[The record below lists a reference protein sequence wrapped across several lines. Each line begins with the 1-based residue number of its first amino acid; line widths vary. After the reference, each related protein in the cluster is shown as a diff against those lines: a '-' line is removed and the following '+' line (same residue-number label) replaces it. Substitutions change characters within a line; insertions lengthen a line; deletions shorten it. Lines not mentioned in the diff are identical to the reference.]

1 MFGGLFT
8 SPGGERKLN
17 GNLYYLPFGAE
28 KVHRWKEIF
37 TIGKSPEARF
47 HHAMHYF
54 EEGNYM
60 VLLGGRRLANPA
72 PNVILESE
80 FVDEICLL
88 KMDTMEW
95 KRVKHAGD
103 SFPRLYNYSST
114 MMDNQILIFGG
125 MDGSYSLSKILFRVS
140 LPTTTSIE
148 PLDPTPL

>member
-1 MFGGLFT
+1 MCVIAYKRSKVSLDFLGDIVGRPKNTIKHEGLYMFGGLFT

-103 SFPRLYNYSST
+103 SFPRLYNYSTT
-114 MMDNQILIFGG
+114 MMDN
-125 MDGSYSLSKILFRVS
+125 
-140 LPTTTSIE
+140 
-148 PLDPTPL
+148 